1 MLGVTV
7 IRGHH
12 WNALMAPRAE
22 QGPVCPPGGLGGRW
36 RWTLATF
43 EVSAFSRR
51 RVSELGGP
59 AAAYQTLLRDKATLC
74 FFFFF
79 HCHKDRLLMRL
90 QSPSSDLTLG
100 LLCRVSART
109 AETLSVCSRF
119 CNARTAQRDFET
131 SFFFWGGLRFLRIYL
146 KRQPASVMNEIF
158 FDCLKCSFFPSCW
171 RRNVNFFTASQIWA
185 LNIDEPALISY
196 GVNLSPIKDVCWC
209 FSFHFV

>member
-12 WNALMAPRAE
+12 WNARMAPHAE
-22 QGPVCPPGGLGGRW
+22 QGLVCPPGGLGGRW

-59 AAAYQTLLRDKATLC
+59 RCSISNAPPRQSYFV

-131 SFFFWGGLRFLRIYL
+131 SFFFLGWFKVSQNIFEETTRI
-146 KRQPASVMNEIF
+146 S
-158 FDCLKCSFFPSCW
+158 
-171 RRNVNFFTASQIWA
+171 
-185 LNIDEPALISY
+185 DEWDLFW
-196 GVNLSPIKDVCWC
+196 LFKMLL
-209 FSFHFV
+209 FSIVLEKEC